1 MNVFSLIS
9 LSGSSPYNIYVCD
22 ITNTYCFLVSGST
35 SIPPL
40 ISFVVPPPLDIV
52 NEILLKIVDDNGC
65 EKYYYYS
72 CDDQPIKQFQDLS
85 TFNFMDGEI
94 YQFE

>member
-1 MNVFSLIS
+1 MNVLELLSV
-9 LSGSSPYNIYVCD
+9 SGSSPYDIYVCD

-40 ISFVVPPPLDIV
+40 FSFIVPPPLDGV
-52 NEILLKIVDDNGC
+52 TELLLKIIDSNAC
-65 EKYYYYS
+65 EKFYYYS
-72 CDDQPIKQFQDLS
+72 CFNQPIKEFQDLVI
-85 TFNFMDGEI
+85 FNFMDGEI

>member
-1 MNVFSLIS
+1 MNTVVINSAVGTPPFQIS
-9 LSGSSPYNIYVCD
+9 LCD

-35 SIPPL
+35 IIPPL
-40 ISFVVPPPLDIV
+40 FSFIVPPPLDSV
-52 NEILLKIVDDNGC
+52 TELLLKIVDNNGC
-65 EKYYYYS
+65 EKFYYYS
-72 CDDQPIKQFQDLS
+72 CADQPIKQFQDLI